1 MKSPRIAIALT
12 LAATPL
18 LVLIGATSAS
28 ATQVYPPTEYD
39 RSAPVTTPIGPTA
52 THSAPQAG

>member
-18 LVLIGATSAS
+18 LVLIGATSAG
-28 ATQVYPPTEYD
+28 ATQVYPATEYD
-39 RSAPVTTPIGPTA
+39 RSAPVTTPVGPA
-52 THSAPQAG
+52 AAHPSPQAG